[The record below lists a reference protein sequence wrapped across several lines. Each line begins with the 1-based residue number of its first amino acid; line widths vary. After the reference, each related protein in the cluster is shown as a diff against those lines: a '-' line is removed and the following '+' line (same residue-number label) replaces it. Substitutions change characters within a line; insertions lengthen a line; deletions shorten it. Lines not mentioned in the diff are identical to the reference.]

1 MRKIVTVAAAVCLLW
16 LGLGATPA
24 PAQYRDGGG
33 RLGMGRARLFRGGN
47 YDGGYRSERVRF
59 RNRGYGYG
67 SAPVVG
73 DYGGNPYYSDSV
85 AGYPNI
91 PATGDS
97 RQSFYSPAGM
107 SNRATVRVAL
117 PNPNAKVYFDDE
129 TTTQSGTNRV
139 FNSPTLEPDKSYTYT
154 VRATWMEDGKEVT
167 RTKDVKVQAGRAA
180 TVDFRMQ

>member
-24 PAQYRDGGG
+24 PAQNEDGGG
-33 RLGMGRARLFRGGN
+33 RLGMRRARN
-47 YDGGYRSERVRF
+47 YDGGYRNNRFRF
-59 RNRGYGYG
+59 RNRGYGNVSV
-67 SAPVVG
+67 SAPFVG
-73 DYGGNPYYSDSV
+73 VDINS
-85 AGYPNI
+85 GYPMLSAN
-91 PATGDS
+91 GDS

-129 TTTQSGTNRV
+129 ATTQPGTDRV
-139 FNSPTLEPDKSYTYT
+139 YNTPTLEPDKFYTYS

-167 RTKDVKVQAGRAA
+167 RSKDIKVQAGRAA
-180 TVDFRMQ
+180 TVDFRTQ